1 MKRWPAVIVVV
12 TCGQV
17 FHEGRKVHKD
27 ANGDEIK
34 TFSKSA

>member
-17 FHEGRKVHKD
+17 FHEGQKVHRD
-27 ANGDEIK
+27 ASGEAVEK
-34 TFSKSA
+34 